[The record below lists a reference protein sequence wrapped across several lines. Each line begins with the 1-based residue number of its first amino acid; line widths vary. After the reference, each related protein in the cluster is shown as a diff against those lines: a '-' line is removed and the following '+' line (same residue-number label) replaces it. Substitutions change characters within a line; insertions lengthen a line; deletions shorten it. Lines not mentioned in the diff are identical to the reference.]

1 MNPRIAR
8 LRTES
13 FLARPSVSA
22 ERAVIL
28 TEVYRRHEG
37 RVSNPVLRAL
47 AFRELCER
55 KTVHLGDG
63 ELIVGERGPR
73 PKATPTYPELTCH
86 SLEDLAILRDRPM
99 TSYAVDDETIRLYR
113 ETVIPFWAGR
123 AVRDRAFADIDP
135 AWRALYESGVFT
147 EFMEQRAPG
156 HTALDGSLYRTGL
169 RARRARATE
178 LRAALMPADPDFR
191 AKADELEAMAI
202 VCDGAIRFAERH
214 AEAAEAQATTAI
226 PERAA
231 ELRAIAARCRRVP
244 AEAPRDFAEAIQ
256 AYWFVHLGTITEL
269 NGWDAMSP
277 GRFDVHLAPF
287 YRQGLADGTLTR
299 ESAKELLACFW
310 IKVNNTPAPPKV
322 GVTAA
327 ESGTYNDFTNIN
339 LGGLLADGT
348 DASNEVSYLI
358 LEVLDELR
366 LLQPQANVQVSLRTP
381 DRLLQTACRV
391 IRNGSGYP
399 SLFNADEVVLAQTA
413 MGKTLADA
421 REGGTSGCV
430 ETGCFGKE
438 AYILHGYLNLPK
450 LLELA
455 LHEGVD
461 PLRGLR
467 VGAATGPVTAMRSVE
482 DIYQAF
488 LCQLR
493 HVVQLKIEVSNRL
506 DRIYAEQVPAPFLSL
521 FIADCLETATDYYC
535 GGARYNT
542 DYIQCCGVGTVTDAL
557 GAIERHVFRDGRLS
571 LADFVAVLDADW
583 AGHDAL
589 RARIAHHTPFF
600 GNDDDAADRVAVRL
614 FNDCMSVLEGNVSH
628 RGGTYHADF
637 LSTTCH
643 VYFGKMTG
651 ASADGRRARTPL
663 SDGTSPSHGA
673 DRHGPTAVMN
683 SLAKLDQA
691 RSGGTL
697 LNQRFE
703 PAALAGDA
711 GLDRLAALVRG
722 YFRQGGH
729 HVQFNVVDEATL
741 RAAQK
746 RPEDF
751 RHLLV
756 RVAGYSDYF
765 VDLDAA
771 HQEEIIARTAQTGFG
786 SSQFAAG
793 GGIGQDVSNLDRITG
808 VGG

>member
-1 MNPRIAR
+1 MNARISR
-8 LRTES
+8 LREAS
-13 FLARPSVSA
+13 FSTKPAVSA
-22 ERAVIL
+22 ERAVLL
-28 TEVYRRHEG
+28 TAAYREHEG
-37 RVSNPVLRAL
+37 RVSIPLLRAL

-55 KTVHLGDG
+55 KTLFLGDD

-86 SLEDLAILRDRPM
+86 SLDDLAILRDRPM
-99 TSYAVDDETIRLYR
+99 TSYAVDDETIRAYR
-113 ETVIPFWAGR
+113 ETVIPYWSGR
-123 AVRDRAFADIDP
+123 AVRDRAFANLDP
-135 AWRALYESGVFT
+135 TWRLMYESGVFT

-156 HTALDGSLYRTGL
+156 HTALDGSLYHTGL
-169 RARRARATE
+169 RARRERVTA
-178 LRAALMPADPDFR
+178 LRAALSPQHPDFSD
-191 AKADELEAMAI
+191 KAAELEAMAV
-202 VCDGAIRFAERH
+202 VCEAAIRFAERH
-214 AEAAEAQATTAI
+214 AELAEQLATTAN
-226 PERAA
+226 PARAA
-231 ELRAIAARCRRVP
+231 ELLAIASRCRRVP

-256 AYWFVHLGTITEL
+256 AYWFIHLGTITEL

-277 GRFDVHLAPF
+277 GRLDVHLAPF

-339 LGGLLADGT
+339 LGGVLADGS
-348 DASNEVSYLI
+348 DASNEVSYI
-358 LEVLDELR
+358 VLEVLDELR
-366 LLQPQANVQVSLRTP
+366 LLQPQGNLQVSLRTP
-381 DRLLQTACRV
+381 ERLLQAACRV

-455 LHEGVD
+455 LHDGID

-467 VGAATGPVTAMRSVE
+467 IGLPTGDARNFRSVE
-482 DIYQAF
+482 EVYQAF
-488 LCQLR
+488 LRQLE
-493 HVVQLKIEVSNRL
+493 HAIAIKVETSNRL

-521 FIADCLETATDYYC
+521 YIADCIETATDYYC

-542 DYIQCCGVGTVTDAL
+542 DYIQCCGLGTVTDAL
-557 GAIERHVFRDGRLS
+557 SALGRHVFAADHATMAQLLGA
-571 LADFVAVLDADW
+571 LAADW
-583 AGHDAL
+583 KGYELL
-589 RARIAHHTPFF
+589 RTRIANHTPFF
-600 GNDDDAADRVAVRL
+600 GNDDDEADALAVRL
-614 FNDCMSVLEGNVSH
+614 FNDCMSVLEGRVSY

-651 ASADGRRARTPL
+651 ATPDGRGARLPL

-683 SLAKLDQA
+683 SLGKLDQA

-703 PAALAGDA
+703 PAALAGDGGIA
-711 GLDRLAALVRG
+711 RLASLVRG

-746 RPEDF
+746 RPEAY
-751 RHLLV
+751 RNLLV

-771 HQEEIIARTAQTGFG
+771 HQEEIISRTAQCGFG
-786 SSQFAAG
+786 ASQFPPTVTADSPAKHK
-793 GGIGQDVSNLDRITG
+793 SERC
-808 VGG
+808 